1 LSISFLLTLSV
12 GVCAPLAPVSSLN
25 SLSAGIA
32 FYRKTVHDAEMKT
45 LWLRTVNEDPVY
57 TDSNG
62 KATLDSTS
70 GPCIEAREGEHSDAK
85 IEAIRKAASEL
96 LGVNCVWVEEGEGAD
111 EILGQPGKPPPI

>member
-1 LSISFLLTLSV
+1 MI
-12 GVCAPLAPVSSLN
+12 P
-25 SLSAGIA
+25 
-32 FYRKTVHDAEMKT
+32 KMKT

-57 TDSNG
+57 EDSN
-62 KATLDSTS
+62 KQATLDSTQ

-96 LGVNCVWVEEGEGAD
+96 LGVNCVWVEEGEGTD